1 MNYIDMQENLKRRL
15 RNNSRY
21 MHSIGVSDTAVKL
34 AEKFNVSAEKAKIA
48 GLLHDCA
55 REFSTDSLISEAE
68 KRNITIEEIDEFQP
82 ILLHAVLGAVLAREQ
97 YGVTDGD
104 ILSAI
109 SLHTTG
115 KPDMTALD
123 KVVYLADMIEPHR
136 KYDDI
141 ERIRRMIDMN
151 SLDDIMIAAFD
162 ASLSFV
168 IQKGQMIHPQTVMA
182 RNFLIAQQIN
192 HG

>member
-1 MNYIDMQENLKRRL
+1 
-15 RNNSRY
+15 

-34 AEKFNVSAEKAKIA
+34 AEKFNVPSEKAKIA

-55 REFSTDSLISEAE
+55 REFPTGSLIDEAR
-68 KRNITIEEIDEFQP
+68 KHNIAIEEIDKFQP

-162 ASLSFV
+162 TSLSFV

-182 RNFLIAQQIN
+182 RNFLIAQQKN

>member
-34 AEKFNVSAEKAKIA
+34 AEKFNVPSEKAKIA

-55 REFSTDSLISEAE
+55 REFPTGSLIDEAR
-68 KRNITIEEIDEFQP
+68 KHNIAIEEIDKFQP

-162 ASLSFV
+162 TSLSFV

-182 RNFLIAQQIN
+182 RNFLIAQQKN